1 MSSLLILTWTGLS
14 ASGTILEEMSSSPP
28 ISSPEEDNRTKSY
41 LSVKRASLK
50 KRLRLKTIS
59 SKSEPEDTGRINFVN
74 LIEHF
79 ISLLDF

>member
-74 LIEHF
+74 FIEYLIQ
-79 ISLLDF
+79 LCT